1 MSGDERQHLTLSL
14 PPNFNAAIR
23 RVNPYL
29 SEGTI
34 VIGL

>member
-23 RVNPYL
+23 RINP
-29 SEGTI
+29 
-34 VIGL
+34 VFAVKR